1 MAKGRLSAS
10 LAACRENGRTRDNVL
25 RTNQD
30 RDFFIMLQKPRG
42 TRDFLPDEREARRAV
57 EGRLREV
64 ARRYGYREVCTP
76 EFEDLELFT
85 MRSGEG
91 IIEEMYVFEDKGGRK
106 MALRPEITAA
116 VIRMYINESKVAP
129 KPLRWCYYADC
140 FRYERPQKG
149 RYRQFWQFGVE
160 LIGADTA
167 AADAETIMLASDM
180 LNATGVTYD
189 LKVGHLSFMKNLV
202 RDLEPP
208 MQRRVRAH
216 LDKKDF
222 DGLNA
227 TLESLDRTEL
237 AASLTALVNTRDIE
251 EAFEIAGTIPEKE
264 RVEQTIGSLDAAGI
278 KYSLNFGIA
287 RGLDYY
293 TGIVFEA
300 FAQNL
305 GAENQILGGGAYRLA
320 HLFGGDDVASCGFA
334 IGFDRVMVSLG
345 DVQPAKDTIAG
356 IVYTNEGRSFALA
369 VARAFRAEGIRAE
382 MDLMERGLGAQMAH
396 ASKSADFA
404 VVIGKREVESG
415 EVTLKDL
422 RSGEQKTI
430 GLKAAIAGVGAL
442 GSR

>member
-1 MAKGRLSAS
+1 
-10 LAACRENGRTRDNVL
+10 
-25 RTNQD
+25 
-30 RDFFIMLQKPRG
+30 MLQKPRG
-42 TRDFLPDEREARRAV
+42 TRDFLPDEMEARRAV
-57 EGRLREV
+57 EGKLRDV
-64 ARRYGYREVCTP
+64 ARRWGYREVCTP

-85 MRSGEG
+85 LRSGEG

-106 MALRPEITAA
+106 LALRPEITAA
-116 VIRMYINESKVAP
+116 VIRMYINEAKVAP
-129 KPLRWCYYADC
+129 KPLRWCYFADC

-180 LNATGVTYD
+180 LNATGVEYD
-189 LKVGHLSFMKNLV
+189 LKVGQLSFMKNLV
-202 RDLEPP
+202 RDLEPA

-227 TLESLDRTEL
+227 TLESLNKTDL
-237 AASLTALVNTRDIE
+237 AASLTALVNTRDLA
-251 EAFEIAGTIPEKE
+251 EAFEIAGAIAEKE
-264 RVEQTIGSLDAAGI
+264 RFEQTIESLDAAGV

-293 TGIVFEA
+293 TGMVFEC

-305 GAENQILGGGAYRLA
+305 GAENQILGGGTYRLA

-345 DVQPAKDTIAG
+345 DIPPAVVPVVGLVCTS
-356 IVYTNEGRSFALA
+356 EGRTRALE
-369 VARAFRAEGIRAE
+369 VARALREAGIRTE
-382 MDLMERGLGAQMAH
+382 MNLMERGLGAQLAH
-396 ASKSADFA
+396 AAKTANFA
-404 VVIGKREVESG
+404 IVIGQREAESG
-415 EVTLKDL
+415 QVTLKNL
-422 RSGEQKTI
+422 TTAEQKTVD
-430 GLKAAIAGVGAL
+430 LAAAIAEVGAL
-442 GSR
+442 GTC

>member
-1 MAKGRLSAS
+1 
-10 LAACRENGRTRDNVL
+10 
-25 RTNQD
+25 
-30 RDFFIMLQKPRG
+30 MLQKPRG
-42 TRDFLPDEREARRAV
+42 TRDFLPDEMEARRAV
-57 EGRLREV
+57 ELRLREV
-64 ARRYGYREVCTP
+64 ARRWGYREVCTP

-106 MALRPEITAA
+106 LALRPEITAA
-116 VIRMYINESKVAP
+116 VIRMYINEAKVAP
-129 KPLRWCYYADC
+129 KPLRWCYFADC

-202 RDLEPP
+202 KDLEPA

-222 DGLNA
+222 DGLRS
-227 TLESLDRTEL
+227 TLESLNRSDL
-237 AASLTALVNTRDIE
+237 AGSLTALVETRDLA
-251 EAFEIAGTIPEKE
+251 EAFEIAGIIPEKE
-264 RVEQTIGSLDAAGI
+264 RMEQTVAALDTSGV

-293 TGIVFEA
+293 TGIVFEG

-345 DVQPAKDTIAG
+345 ETTAKKDTVVGLVCMPEGRKRALEVGRTFRNAG
-356 IVYTNEGRSFALA
+356 IRT
-369 VARAFRAEGIRAE
+369 E
-382 MDLMERGLGAQMAH
+382 MDLMERGLGAQLAH

-404 VVIGKREVESG
+404 VVIGKKEAETG
-415 EVTLKDL
+415 EVTLKNL
-422 RSGEQKTI
+422 HSGEQKTV
-430 GLKAAIAGVGAL
+430 GLDAALAEVRAHGA
-442 GSR
+442 R